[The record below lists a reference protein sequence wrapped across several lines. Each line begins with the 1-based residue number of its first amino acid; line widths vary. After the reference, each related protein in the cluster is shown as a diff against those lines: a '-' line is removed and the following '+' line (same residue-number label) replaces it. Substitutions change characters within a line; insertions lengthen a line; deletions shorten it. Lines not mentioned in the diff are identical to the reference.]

1 MQTVS
6 RGQCNSSLNI
16 FLEYKGD
23 KSASVC
29 HQLSRA
35 GEKGNLHVERLK
47 LALVFFFWV
56 TAIYHVSFPRK
67 SSSWKGF
74 WWPNLKRYFFP
85 LFKSGQVFFFLSSSS
100 SVRFWPCWAWRAQR
114 ADVAQVLEIIMPC
127 SKSLRTLPSLS
138 LFLSLVPFFLFFFRL
153 IWCLGAVSP
162 IYFLLPAL
170 AAEF

>member
-1 MQTVS
+1 MQFQS
-6 RGQCNSSLNI
+6 QY
-16 FLEYKGD
+16 FL
-23 KSASVC
+23 C
-29 HQLSRA
+29 HKLSQA

-47 LALVFFFWV
+47 LALVFSSELQQYITYHFLENRPPGRGFGDLTSRGIFFL
-56 TAIYHVSFPRK
+56 F
-67 SSSWKGF
+67 
-74 WWPNLKRYFFP
+74 LKVAKF
-85 LFKSGQVFFFLSSSS
+85 FFFLSSSS

-138 LFLSLVPFFLFFFRL
+138 LVLSLVPFFLFFFRL